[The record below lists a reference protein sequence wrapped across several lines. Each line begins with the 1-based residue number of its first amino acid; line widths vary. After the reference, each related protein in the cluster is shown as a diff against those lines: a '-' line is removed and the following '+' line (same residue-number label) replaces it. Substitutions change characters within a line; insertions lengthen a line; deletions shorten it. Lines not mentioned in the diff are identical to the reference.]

1 MIPDSAG
8 DEYPDCKPIITHF
21 VQTKFIDSMPHA
33 YGDVWIGLDW
43 VCVISIQIDLL
54 VSSNKKVLIMWSTS
68 ATHKWCITWDY
79 FP

>member
-33 YGDVWIGLDW
+33 A
-43 VCVISIQIDLL
+43 SFMEHFFDLGCL
-54 VSSNKKVLIMWSTS
+54 N
-68 ATHKWCITWDY
+68 Y
-79 FP
+79 